1 VHRSRIKRVFR
12 FPFRTRDQVRSDVHE
27 EFQFHLDMR
36 TAELVERGMTE
47 AAARAQAAREFGDRT
62 AGALVC
68 VRVDAAIERR
78 YRLAVWAEDLRR
90 DLAFGWRLL
99 WRSPGLSLVAI
110 LTLALGIGANTA
122 IFSMF
127 EQTLMRPLPVP
138 DARALVNLGAP
149 GPKPGGDNCNRAGGC
164 AEVFSYP
171 MYRDLERLTADTVTM
186 AAHRAVDVTIV
197 SPGRPAGAWAT
208 AMFVSGSYFPVLRLV
223 PAIGRLIVPADDDV
237 VAGTEVAILSDD
249 YWRNELG
256 ADPGVLGQSLLVN
269 DHAVTI
275 VGVAPRGFAGTTLGI
290 RPSVF
295 LPITLRDRLQPG
307 SQSWANSLEN
317 RRRYWVYAFARLKP
331 GVTIEHARTAIN
343 VPYTRIL
350 NEVEAPLQL
359 GVSDLVMS
367 RFRSRL
373 VTVAEGAR
381 GQSGMHAVMSAPL
394 TLLLAVTAVVLLI
407 ACANIANL
415 LLVRS
420 AGRAG
425 EMAVRLS
432 IGGSRWQLVRQL
444 LTESS
449 VLAVLGGL
457 GGLLVA
463 RWTLATVALFM
474 PTQASETVVAFAL
487 DWRALLFSGGLALA
501 AALLF
506 GLAPA
511 LHSTRPDVLST
522 LKDQSGQPSGARK
535 AAWFRTGLATAQI
548 ALAMAL
554 LVSAGLFVRSLANVS
569 RVDLGLSTEQVVSF
583 AVAPGMKGYS
593 PERTRAFLEQL
604 EDRLGALPGVTSAS
618 ASLVRVLS
626 GQTTGGDVAV
636 QGFGGGP
643 DADVNVRFHQIGP
656 AFFRTM
662 GMTMLVG
669 RDFTA
674 ADNATAAK
682 VAIVN
687 EAFVR
692 KFNLGSSAVGVHI
705 GDGRSGPTDTEIV
718 GVVRD
723 AKYNDVKGEVPALV
737 YRPYRQNAALFAAYF
752 YVRSAQPP
760 EALLAALPRVVAEQ
774 DPAVPVRDLMTM
786 PEQVRDNVFLDR
798 MISLL
803 SASFA
808 VLATLMAALGLYGV
822 LAYTTAQRTREF
834 GLRMALGAAPG
845 QVRALILWQVA
856 RMTMVGGVLGLA
868 AAMALGTAVRS
879 LLFGL
884 DGYDPVVVGLSVVLL
899 AAVAVGAGLLP
910 AMRAARTDPM
920 QALRSQ

>member
-1 VHRSRIKRVFR
+1 MHRFFIKRVFR
-12 FPFRTRDQVRSDVHE
+12 FSFRSRDEVRSDVRE

-36 TAELVERGMTE
+36 TTELVESGLPE
-47 AAARAQAAREFGDRT
+47 AEARARALGEFGDRT
-62 AGALVC
+62 AGTIAC
-68 VRVDAAIERR
+68 VRVDAGMERR
-78 YRLAVWAEDLRR
+78 LRLAVWAEDLRR
-90 DLAFGWRLL
+90 DTVLGWRLL
-99 WRSPGLSLVAI
+99 WRSPGLSIVAI

-127 EQTLMRPLPVP
+127 EQTLVRPLPVP
-138 DARALVNLGAP
+138 DAGALVDLGAP
-149 GPKPGGDNCNRAGGC
+149 GPKPGGDNCNQAGSC

-171 MYRDLERLTADTVTM
+171 MYQDLERLTADTMAM
-186 AAHRAVDVTIV
+186 AAHRAMDVTIV
-197 SPGRPAGAWAT
+197 SPGRSAGAWAMAT
-208 AMFVSGSYFPVLRLV
+208 LVSGSYFSVLQLV
-223 PAIGRLIVPADDDV
+223 PTLGRLIGPADDDV
-237 VAGTEVAILSDD
+237 VGGTDVAVLSDD
-249 YWRNELG
+249 YWRTQLG
-256 ADPGVLGQSLLVN
+256 ADPDILGQALLVN

-275 VGVAPRGFAGTTLGI
+275 VGVAPRGFTGTTLGI

-307 SQSWANSLEN
+307 VASLEN
-317 RRRYWVYAFARLKP
+317 RRRYWAYAFARLKP

-367 RFRSRL
+367 RFRSKQ
-373 VTVAEGAR
+373 VTVAGGAR
-381 GQSGMHAVMSAPL
+381 GQSRMHVAMSAPL
-394 TLLLAVTAVVLLI
+394 TLLLAITAVVLLI

-449 VLAVLGGL
+449 VLAMLGGL

-463 RWTLATVALFM
+463 RWTLAAVALFM
-474 PTQASETVVAFAL
+474 PRQTSETAVTFAL
-487 DWRALLFSGGLALA
+487 DWQALLFSGGLALV

-548 ALAMAL
+548 ALAMVL

-569 RVDLGLSTEQVVSF
+569 RVDLGLSAEHVVSF
-583 AVAPGMKGYS
+583 AVAPGMQGYS

-636 QGFGGGP
+636 QGSGAGP

-656 AFFRTM
+656 TFFQTM
-662 GMTMLVG
+662 SMTMLAG

-674 ADNATAAK
+674 ADNATSAK

-692 KFNLGSSAVGVHI
+692 KFSLGASAIGVRI
-705 GDGRSGPTDTEIV
+705 GDGRHSPTDTEIV

-723 AKYNDVKGEVPALV
+723 AKYSDVKGDVPALV

-752 YVRSAQPP
+752 YVRTAQPA
-760 EALLAALPRVVAEQ
+760 EALLAALPRVIAEQ
-774 DPAVPVRDLMTM
+774 DPGVPVRDLMTM

-834 GLRMALGAAPG
+834 GLRMALGADPG

-856 RMTMVGGVLGLA
+856 RMTLVGGAIGLA
-868 AAMALGTAVRS
+868 AALALGMTVRS

-920 QALRSQ
+920 QALRWQ

>member
-1 VHRSRIKRVFR
+1 MHRSRITRVFR
-12 FPFRTRDQVRSDVHE
+12 FPFRTRAQVRSDVQE

-36 TAELVERGMTE
+36 TAELVESGVPE
-47 AAARAQAAREFGDRT
+47 ADARARAVREFGDRA
-62 AGALVC
+62 AGAVAC
-68 VRVDAAIERR
+68 ADVDAGMERR
-78 YRLAVWAEDLRR
+78 LRLAVWAEDLRR
-90 DLAFGWRLL
+90 DAVLGWRLL

-138 DARALVNLGAP
+138 DPSALVNLGAP
-149 GPKPGGDNCNRAGGC
+149 GPKPGGDNCNQAGSC

-171 MYRDLERLTADTVTM
+171 MYQDLERLAADTVAM
-186 AAHRAVDVTIV
+186 AAHRATDVTV
-197 SPGRPAGAWAT
+197 VPPGRSTGAWAMAT
-208 AMFVSGSYFPVLRLV
+208 FVSGSYFPVLQLV
-223 PAIGRLIVPADDDV
+223 PAMGRLIDPVDDDV
-237 VAGTEVAILSDD
+237 AGGTEVAVLSDD
-249 YWRNELG
+249 YWRTQLG
-256 ADPGVLGQSLLVN
+256 AAPDILGQTLLVN

-275 VGVAPRGFAGTTLGI
+275 VGVAPRGFTGTTLGI
-290 RPSVF
+290 RPAVF
-295 LPITLRDRLQPG
+295 LPITLYDRLQPG

-331 GVTIEHARTAIN
+331 GVTIELARTALN
-343 VPYTRIL
+343 MPYTRIL
-350 NEVEAPLQL
+350 HEVEAPLQL
-359 GVSDLVMS
+359 GASDLVMS
-367 RFRSRL
+367 RFRSKQL
-373 VTVAEGAR
+373 TVAEGAR
-381 GQSGMHAVMSAPL
+381 GQSRMHAVMSAPL
-394 TLLLAVTAVVLLI
+394 TLLLTVTAVVLLI

-444 LTESS
+444 LTESG

-463 RWTLATVALFM
+463 RWTLAAVALFM
-474 PTQASETVVAFAL
+474 PRQTSETVVTFAL

-522 LKDQSGQPSGARK
+522 LKDQSGQPSGAQK

-569 RVDLGLSTEQVVSF
+569 RVDLGLSAEHVVSF
-583 AVAPGMKGYS
+583 AVAPGMQGYS

-604 EDRLGALPGVTSAS
+604 EERLGALPGVTSAS
-618 ASLVRVLS
+618 ASRVRVLS

-636 QGFGGGP
+636 QGFGAGP
-643 DADVNVRFHQIGP
+643 DTDVNVRFHQIGP
-656 AFFRTM
+656 SFFRTM
-662 GMTMLVG
+662 GMSMLAG
-669 RDFTA
+669 REFTV
-674 ADNATAAK
+674 ADNAASPK

-692 KFNLGSSAVGVHI
+692 KFDLGASAVGVRM

-723 AKYNDVKGEVPALV
+723 AKYSDVKGDVPALV
-737 YRPYRQNAALFAAYF
+737 YRPYRQNPALFASYF

-786 PEQVRDNVFLDR
+786 SEQVRDNVFLDR

-822 LAYTTAQRTREF
+822 LAYATAQRTREF
-834 GLRMALGAAPG
+834 GLRMALGAAPA
-845 QVRALILWQVA
+845 QLRALILWQVA

-868 AAMALGTAVRS
+868 AALALGTAVRS

-899 AAVAVGAGLLP
+899 AVVAVGAGLLP
-910 AMRAARTDPM
+910 AVRAARTDPM
-920 QALRSQ
+920 QALRAQ